1 MNLFYYSWNFKIY
14 LVTGG
19 LHGDRERLVSTEV
32 MAASGSSWA
41 YVGNLPK
48 AANVMSGISVNNQI
62 FITGE
67 WYEKQTFNNIDWNYD
82 ILYSYHNT
90 TKSKQKF

>member
-1 MNLFYYSWNFKIY
+1 MY

-19 LHGDRERLVSTEV
+19 LHGDSERLVSTEV

-67 WYEKQTFNNIDWNYD
+67 WWYEKQTFNNIDWNYD
-82 ILYSYHNT
+82 ILYSYHNIQNAT
-90 TKSKQKF
+90 ISKQKF

>member
-1 MNLFYYSWNFKIY
+1 MY

-19 LHGDRERLVSTEV
+19 LHGDSERLVSTEV
-32 MAASGSSWA
+32 MATSGSSWA

-67 WYEKQTFNNIDWNYD
+67 
-82 ILYSYHNT
+82 
-90 TKSKQKF
+90 